1 MPYSVR
7 RDRVEAVP
15 LCKTKGWV
23 RGTQIASKNWVC
35 KREIERIGERFVTV
49 KYLMKGVGSR
59 ERVLSFPLDVHRS
72 PA

>member
-15 LCKTKGWV
+15 LCKQKGWS
-23 RGTQIASKNWVC
+23 RGTQISSTSWVC
-35 KREIERIGERFVTV
+35 DREIERIGERFVTV

-59 ERVLSFPLDVHRS
+59 ERVLSFPLDVQQT
-72 PA
+72 A